1 MRRPIVAT
9 ALVALVLVLVGCGSP
24 AADTSTEAE
33 KPATV
38 EAIEGTDGLH
48 RITLTQRA
56 AERLGIETVEV
67 ASASGATG
75 RSQVPYSSVFY
86 DPQGDAWAYV
96 VDGGPLVFVR
106 QAITVGDIVVHPAG
120 DYAVLTDGPDPGSLV
135 VSVGVAELFG
145 AEFEVGH

>member
-1 MRRPIVAT
+1 MRQIVAT
-9 ALVALVLVLVGCGSP
+9 ALVAVALVLVGCGSP
-24 AADTSTEAE
+24 AADPAKEVE

-67 ASASGATG
+67 APASGVSG
-75 RSQVPYSSVFY
+75 GSQIPYSSVFY

-96 VDGGPLVFVR
+96 VDSGPLVFVR
-106 QAITVGDIVVHPAG
+106 QAITVSDIVVHPAG
-120 DYAVLTDGPDPGSLV
+120 DYAVLTDGPDPGSHV

>member
-9 ALVALVLVLVGCGSP
+9 ALVAFAIVLVGCGSP
-24 AADTSTEAE
+24 AADTTTEGE
-33 KPATV
+33 HPATV

-67 ASASGATG
+67 DAATGAGG

-96 VDGGPLVFVR
+96 EDGGPLVFVR

-120 DYAVLTDGPDPGSLV
+120 DYAVLTDGPDPGSFV